1 MEAYVLVVIAAVIAA
16 IAYSYLRQF
25 SFSLVA
31 SATCGAVF
39 LFMLIDAGTRGI
51 IYSRAIVEFGFRPE
65 DLIDPSR
72 FYTVLTSMF
81 THASF
86 GHLFMNVIALAFL
99 GMILE
104 QRIGTRQYI
113 LIFLFAGVCGTLSF
127 AAFRWNE
134 PFVLVVGASGAIS
147 GVLGALVRMYP
158 HERMTLIFF
167 PRMPLPL
174 WTIICGFLLLQ
185 LVMLIGDY
193 GVAVEAHLGG
203 LVAGM
208 FAAPYFAKAQVL
220 RREKRTIPVTALR
233 KLATTHELKAMLAR
247 IENEEIPDVRSA
259 WIEKFVSVA
268 RCPVCGAA
276 LKTRKAGLF
285 CDRGH
290 LL

>member
-1 MEAYVLVVIAAVIAA
+1 MEVYALIVVAVIIAA

-31 SATCGAVF
+31 SATCGAIF
-39 LFMLIDAGTRGI
+39 MSMLIDAGSRGVV
-51 IYSRAIVEFGFRPE
+51 YSGAIVELGFRP
-65 DLIDPSR
+65 DDIFDPSR
-72 FYTVLTSMF
+72 LYTVLTSMF
-81 THASF
+81 AHSSF

-104 QRIGTRQYI
+104 QRIGTRHYI

-147 GVLGALVRMYP
+147 GILGALLRMYP

-167 PRMPLPL
+167 PGMPLPL
-174 WTIICGFLLLQ
+174 WAIIFGFLLIQ
-185 LVMLIGDY
+185 LVLLMGDY
-193 GVAVEAHLGG
+193 GIAVESHLGG

-208 FAAPYFAKAQVL
+208 FAAPYLAKARVHG
-220 RREKRTIPVTALR
+220 RVKRTIPVAALR
-233 KLATTHELKAMLAR
+233 KLATTPELKAMLTM

-268 RCPVCGAA
+268 KCPVCGAP
-276 LKTRKAGLF
+276 LKSRKAGLY

-290 LL
+290 ML